1 MVKPKTNKQSQRMLM
16 GFGAALLG
24 TIGVTSVY
32 IPYFAE
38 FEPAK
43 LRRDE
48 FLDKG
53 NILDP
58 SAAAAARGGTPTVG
72 GGGKTKAKAPG
83 SMFKN
88 MNKQVK
94 KGSEYL

>member
-1 MVKPKTNKQSQRMLM
+1 MLM

-24 TIGVTSVY
+24 TCGVTSIY
-32 IPYFAE
+32 IPYFAD

-48 FLDKG
+48 FFEKG

-58 SAAAAARGGTPTVG
+58 AAAGTAGGTAG
-72 GGGKTKAKAPG
+72 GSPPNSPKAPG

-88 MNKQVK
+88 MNKQAK
-94 KGSEYL
+94 RNAD